1 MFTLLLSWTL
11 LYSFYNCGNPIAGF
25 YDIATQNIYVC
36 EWEPQFTYEHEKGHK
51 IWFTQLT
58 EEQKKEYEQAF
69 NKRKILFRAYAK
81 NVIEDF
87 ADSYAHYILKTK
99 LNIDLRKRVKLVEK
113 FLNH

>member
-1 MFTLLLSWTL
+1 MNTFTALQL
-11 LYSFYNCGNPIAGF
+11 GNPIAGF
-25 YDIATQNIYVC
+25 YDIATQKYLCMNENPVHLR
-36 EWEPQFTYEHEKGHK
+36 TRKKGIKSGLHK
-51 IWFTQLT
+51 PT